1 MHQQYTTTLKQMVGR
16 VLSIKPPLPPTLATD
31 FINDSIRV
39 LMDRK
44 PNWSGLIKF
53 TSVYVPPP
61 INAGSVSMVQ
71 GSDNITVSGT
81 TWPVDDVVNTTIPAT
96 ISRTGLQVVV
106 PASMDGIDVD
116 TLLYVDSSGN
126 PEIVA
131 VKSVTS
137 TSFMAKFTKFHNP
150 GCTITSSSLA
160 NRQLKLGAT
169 YPIYTIRAVT
179 STTTAT
185 IDRKWLAANLN
196 NGYQIVR
203 LYYTIDPGLKSLI
216 SMVDQS
222 QGIPPLGVNMPV
234 QYLDRV
240 DPQRTAMG
248 YPQIFAS
255 KGPDANGNMQYELW
269 PSPQSARQLTCTYVQ
284 QPPQMIA
291 DDDFLPD
298 FVNPAVVFQYAASMA
313 WNTKVG
319 VDDIY
324 FDPQVSRTHYDLFE
338 RGFAEMCKADD
349 EKSANGV
356 QWSQQW
362 NGIGGA
368 NWNQSH
374 SIDAIMYG
382 QW

>member
-1 MHQQYTTTLKQMVGR
+1 MVGR
-16 VLSIKPPLPPTLATD
+16 VLSIKPSLPPTLAAD
-31 FINDSIRV
+31 FVNDAIYD

-44 PNWSGLIKF
+44 PNWSGLVKF
-53 TSVYVPPP
+53 TSVYVPPAV
-61 INAGSVSMVQ
+61 NTGTVDMVQ
-71 GSDNITVSGT
+71 NSDNITVSGT
-81 TWPVDDVVNTTIPAT
+81 TWPVSDVVNTTIPAT

-116 TLLYVDSSGN
+116 TLLYVDSTGN

-131 VKSVTS
+131 VKSITA

-150 GCTITSSSLA
+150 GCTVTSSSLA

-169 YPIYTIRAVT
+169 YPIYTVRAVT

-203 LYYTIDPGLKSLI
+203 LYYTIDPGIKSLI

-240 DPQRTAMG
+240 DPQRTATG

-284 QPPQMIA
+284 QPPKMIA

-298 FVNPAVVFQYAASMA
+298 FVNPSVVFQYAASMA
-313 WNTKVG
+313 WSTKTG
-319 VDDIY
+319 DDDTR
-324 FDPQVSRTHYDLFE
+324 FDPQVAKMHYALFE
-338 RGFAEMCKADD
+338 RGVEEMCKADD

-362 NGIGGA
+362 NGIGGST
-368 NWNQSH
+368 WNQSH

>member
-1 MHQQYTTTLKQMVGR
+1 MVGR

-31 FINDSIRV
+31 FVNDSIRV

-53 TSVYVPPP
+53 KSIYVPP
-61 INAGSVSMVQ
+61 ILNTGTVSMVQ
-71 GSDNITVSGT
+71 GSDNVTVSGT
-81 TWPVDDVVNTTIPAT
+81 TWPVSDVVNTTIPAT
-96 ISRTGLQVVV
+96 IARTGLQVVV

-116 TLLYVDSSGN
+116 TLLYVDSAGT

-131 VKSVTS
+131 VKSITS
-137 TSFMAKFTKFHNP
+137 TSFTARFVNFHNP
-150 GCTITSSSLA
+150 GCTITSSSLSG
-160 NRQLKLGAT
+160 RQLKLGAT
-169 YPIYTIRAVT
+169 YPIFTINAVT
-179 STTTAT
+179 STTTMT
-185 IDRKWLAANLN
+185 ISQKWLAADLS
-196 NGYQIVR
+196 NGYQIAR

-240 DPQRTAMG
+240 DPQRTATG
-248 YPQIFAS
+248 YPQVFAS
-255 KGPDANGNMQYELW
+255 KGSDANGNMQYELW

-284 QPPQMIA
+284 QPAPMVA

-298 FVNPAVVFQYAASMA
+298 FVNPSVVFQYAASMA
-313 WNTKVG
+313 WGTKIG
-319 VDDIY
+319 TDDIY
-324 FDPQVSRTHYDLFE
+324 FDPQISRMHYDLFE
-338 RGFAEMCKADD
+338 RGFSEMCKADD

-356 QWSQQW
+356 QWSNQW
-362 NGIGGA
+362 NGIGGS
-368 NWNQSH
+368 NWNQNH